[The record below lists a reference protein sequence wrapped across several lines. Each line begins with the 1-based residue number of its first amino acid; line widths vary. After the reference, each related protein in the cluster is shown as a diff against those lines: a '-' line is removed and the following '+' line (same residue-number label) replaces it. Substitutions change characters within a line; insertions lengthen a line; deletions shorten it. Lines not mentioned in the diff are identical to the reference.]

1 MAGDLWT
8 REQRLAAVEALARI
22 PRGQLGLH
30 MAELSRAVGRVV
42 TVDSIRHAFKAS
54 GLNPPSAYMRD
65 PYSDDAPATPR
76 SVETADTDRPTVDP
90 DGHVVLS
97 VVAQAEALRAH
108 QAKLRADADAV
119 EKRISALGAAPP
131 VAVPLRGKAASVE
144 ALYQAIKGSPVSLV
158 DLCNKLDLSPAKAT
172 SLIEEATAKGID
184 VHLENDHVGFR
195 SKTPGDRVH
204 DTEIPPVVGSR
215 QLVGVISDTHLGSKW
230 CLRSRLID
238 FVQHAYSR
246 GVREILHPGD
256 MLDGQYHHSTFEV
269 SHVGLDAQI
278 EDLFETLPQL
288 PGLTYHAIAGNHD
301 HTFTAKSGVNVGRA
315 IVAAFR
321 DKGRDD
327 FRYYGERSAYLR
339 VRGALVHLWHPGG
352 GGSYARSYK
361 LQKRVENYSSGEK
374 PSIMLAGHWHQFC
387 HVYER
392 GVHAIACPTFHG
404 GGSEFS
410 NMLGT
415 SQAIG
420 GLLLS
425 WESTAGGTLRN
436 FAVEPRL
443 YFERERVHTITEA
456 DEDAA

>member
-8 REQRLAAVEALARI
+8 REQRLAALEALARI
-22 PRGQLGLH
+22 PRGQLKH
-30 MAELSRAVGRVV
+30 HVDDISRATGRIV
-42 TVDSIRHAFKAS
+42 TTDSLKAAFRLA
-54 GLNPPSAYMRD
+54 GLNAPSSYTRD
-65 PYSDDAPATPR
+65 IDEEEPATPR
-76 SVETADTDRPTVDP
+76 SVGTADTDRPPRDA
-90 DGHVVLS
+90 DGEPVFS
-97 VVAQAEALRAH
+97 RAAEAELLRAQ
-108 QAKLRADADAV
+108 QAKLRAEADALD
-119 EKRISALGAAPP
+119 KRIGSVSGPP
-131 VAVPLRGKAASVE
+131 VVMSSRKGPSVE
-144 ALYQAIKGSPVSLV
+144 ALYQAIKGAPVSLV
-158 DLCNKLDLSPAKAT
+158 DLCNKLDLSPAKA
-172 SLIEEATAKGID
+172 SALIEEATAKGID

-195 SKTPGDRVH
+195 SKTPADRVH

-238 FVQHAYSR
+238 FVHHAYSR

-278 EDLFETLPQL
+278 EDLFQTLPQL

-321 DKGRDD
+321 EKGRHD